1 MAVVLKR
8 IFKALNEHV
17 LCFQIGLPIFNENFA
32 ICNEFFKVKSSWK
45 APQTSNW
52 CHRNVC
58 GKWIFFRKATW
69 NSAKNDEKVLFFC
82 HVQKWSFS
90 SVGNHND
97 LTPCWGLKS
106 SLIQLHEDIFI
117 FEKKCEF
124 NCIWA
129 WWSHGV
135 DCWNWQKFL

>member
-1 MAVVLKR
+1 MLWKLVCRFQMEILQCVIDFWRWKIAEKLRKHWIDVR
-8 IFKALNEHV
+8 ETCMQNEV
-17 LCFQIGLPIFNENFA
+17 SL
-32 ICNEFFKVKSSWK
+32 
-45 APQTSNW
+45 QTQHET
-52 CHRNVC
+52 CQKMMKKC
-58 GKWIFFRKATW
+58 C
-69 NSAKNDEKVLFFC
+69 FFC

-106 SLIQLHEDIFI
+106 WLIQLHEDIFI
-117 FEKKCEF
+117 FEKFCEF